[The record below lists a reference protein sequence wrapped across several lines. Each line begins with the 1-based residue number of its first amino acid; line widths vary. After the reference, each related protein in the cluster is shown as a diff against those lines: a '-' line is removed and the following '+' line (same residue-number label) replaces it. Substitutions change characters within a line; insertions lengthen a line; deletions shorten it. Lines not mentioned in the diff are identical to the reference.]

1 MKTQKHCCA
10 VQRDGVGLVQW
21 GISKWLNREGL
32 SIHKGLVARRQKG
45 LSEEVAL
52 SLFVSGKIYLRAPRN
67 IFVPARNIFVPAAK

>member
-1 MKTQKHCCA
+1 MQL
-10 VQRDGVGLVQW
+10 DGVGLVQR

-45 LSEEVAL
+45 LTEEVL

-67 IFVPARNIFVPAAK
+67 IFVPARNIFVPAK

>member
-10 VQRDGVGLVQW
+10 VQRDGVGLVQR

-45 LSEEVAL
+45 LSEEVPQ
-52 SLFVSGKIYLRAPRN
+52 SICVGQNLFAGAQKYICTS
-67 IFVPARNIFVPAAK
+67 

>member
-1 MKTQKHCCA
+1 MQL
-10 VQRDGVGLVQW
+10 DGVGLVQR

-45 LSEEVAL
+45 LTEEVL

-67 IFVPARNIFVPAAK
+67 IFVPAK